1 MAIPTM
7 ATNRHTVA
15 FVMVGHQRR
24 VTEDVVARLDLFE
37 RTLVNRGAP
46 NRYIVDD
53 LHKVLRYRII
63 QRGAGRAH

>member
-1 MAIPTM
+1 
-7 ATNRHTVA
+7 
-15 FVMVGHQRR
+15 

-53 LHKVLRYRII
+53 LHKLLCYRL
-63 QRGAGRAH
+63 